1 MGPLPLAEVFFL
13 QRRIRMVSLQGQS
26 LLGLQGM
33 SKEQISLILRVAQKM
48 KTVVN
53 SGNKKLP
60 LLTGKSIVNLFWEP
74 STRTRGSFEMAGKYL
89 GADIVNFTPRGSSIV
104 KGESFRDTL
113 LTITAMG
120 VDAIVMRHKQ
130 EGSPWFA
137 DKAVAPLIINAGD
150 GAHEHPTQ
158 GLLDLFSIQE
168 RKGHIDGLKV
178 VIVGDIDHSRVARSN
193 IYGLKTMGA
202 DVHLVGPRTLLQPEL
217 AQMGVTIHY
226 NLDEAL
232 EGADVVNVLRIQKE
246 RQGIGYF
253 PSSGEYAATFGINQ
267 DRLKRAKPDV
277 LIMHPGPM
285 NRGLEIE
292 LDTCYW
298 DQSVIQEQ
306 VKNGVSVRMAVL
318 YLTIVGGDDVDITR

>member
-1 MGPLPLAEVFFL
+1 
-13 QRRIRMVSLQGQS
+13 MVTLKGQS

-33 SKEQISLILRVAQKM
+33 PKEQIELILRVAKKM

-53 SGNKKLP
+53 RDDKKLP
-60 LLTGKSIVNLFWEP
+60 YLHGRSIVNLFWEP
-74 STRTRGSFEMAGKYL
+74 STRTRGSFEMAAKYL
-89 GADIVNFTPRGSSIV
+89 GADTVIFIPKGSSIE

-120 VDAIVMRHKQ
+120 VDAIVMRHRF
-130 EGSPWFA
+130 EGSALLASQCVEP
-137 DKAVAPLIINAGD
+137 PIINAGD

-158 GLLDLFSIQE
+158 GLLDLFTIQDV
-168 RKGHIDGLKV
+168 KGHIDGLKV

-202 DVHLVGPRTLLQPEL
+202 DVHLVGPRTLLSPKL
-217 AQMGVTIHY
+217 ANMGVTLHY
-226 NLDEAL
+226 DLDEAL
-232 EGADVVNVLRIQKE
+232 EGADVVNVLRIQRE
-246 RQGIGYF
+246 RQGVGFF
-253 PSSGEYAATFGINQ
+253 PSTGEYAARFGINHK
-267 DRLKRAKPDV
+267 RLQAAKKDV

-292 LDTCYW
+292 PDVCYW
-298 DQSVIQEQ
+298 NQSQIQEQ

-318 YLTIVGGDDVDITR
+318 YLTIIGGDDVDITR